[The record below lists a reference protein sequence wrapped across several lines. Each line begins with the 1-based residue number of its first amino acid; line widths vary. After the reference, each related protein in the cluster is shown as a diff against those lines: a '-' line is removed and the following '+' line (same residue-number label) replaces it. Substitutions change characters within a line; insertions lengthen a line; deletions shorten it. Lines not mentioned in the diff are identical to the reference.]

1 MLQLKYGGA
10 MEYDTNAPPVSNID
24 RSAVDIHMPPPEM
37 IAAIIVQAA
46 QYERSF
52 LYPEVVKDPAPEL
65 VRRAMGWIALN

>member
-1 MLQLKYGGA
+1 

-37 IAAIIVQAA
+37 IEAVLTQAA
-46 QYERSF
+46 QYERRF
-52 LYPEVVKDPAPEL
+52 LYPKPEKDPSPEL

>member
-1 MLQLKYGGA
+1 

-37 IAAIIVQAA
+37 IAAINAQAA

-52 LYPEVVKDPAPEL
+52 LYPKPEKAPLPEL
-65 VRRAMGWIALN
+65 MCRAMGWMALNKPKTTSG